1 MISGI
6 PSRRCYRLH
15 HLHVLLVVLGEVDYM
30 AVHDARLFGGEGRL
44 IKARH
49 QPAVLC
55 ILDDLQCPRIAAEEA
70 TISTLQASTLG
81 PALHEAAQAGHPG
94 VDRRIPIQQLGVVD
108 QK

>member
-6 PSRRCYRLH
+6 PPRRRYRLH
-15 HLHVLLVVLGEVDYM
+15 RLRVQLVVVEEVDYM
-30 AVHDARLFGGEGRL
+30 AVHNARLFGGEGQL
-44 IKARH
+44 IKVRH
-49 QPAVLC
+49 QAAVLH
-55 ILDDLQCPRIAAEEA
+55 ILDDLQYPRIATEEA
-70 TISTLQASTLG
+70 PIRTLETSTLG